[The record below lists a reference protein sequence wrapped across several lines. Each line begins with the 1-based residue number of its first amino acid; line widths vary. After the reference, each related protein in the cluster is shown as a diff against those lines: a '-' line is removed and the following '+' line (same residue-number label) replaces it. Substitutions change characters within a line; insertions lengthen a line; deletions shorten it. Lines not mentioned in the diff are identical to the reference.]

1 MLNRPNGMGR
11 LCVFID
17 CRNNKKLLPSKL
29 EHPMAIVSENVFISL
44 VGAIERNISSQYYI
58 TSAIYLQCYVE
69 RLACPPFQSFLLH
82 LYTDREKF
90 EQPHGERVGK

>member
-1 MLNRPNGMGR
+1 MVWDDYVFSLTVGIIRNYFLLNLNIQWPLFPRMC
-11 LCVFID
+11 L
-17 CRNNKKLLPSKL
+17 
-29 EHPMAIVSENVFISL
+29 SL

-58 TSAIYLQCYVE
+58 TSAIYLQCYAE